1 MRSAICKGLSVS
13 VPTSWPMAGLV
24 CRDRVRL
31 RPLRAGGPS
40 SSSLGCV
47 RAVCQ
52 RASMLV
58 HKEGFEYA
66 GQQEKI

>member
-24 CRDRVRL
+24 NVIVC
-31 RPLRAGGPS
+31 AGGPS

>member
-1 MRSAICKGLSVS
+1 
-13 VPTSWPMAGLV
+13 MAGLV
-24 CRDRVRL
+24 IVC
-31 RPLRAGGPS
+31 AGGPS

-58 HKEGFEYA
+58 HKEGFENTRA
-66 GQQEKI
+66 SKKRFERRLGGDMRAMRR